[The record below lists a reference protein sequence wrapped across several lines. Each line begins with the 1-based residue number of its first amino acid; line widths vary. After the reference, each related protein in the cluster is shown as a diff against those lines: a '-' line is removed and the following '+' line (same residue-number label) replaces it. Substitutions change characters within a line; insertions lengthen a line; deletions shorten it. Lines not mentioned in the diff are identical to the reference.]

1 MNGIRTVWNLSI
13 RFWVGVRG
21 SRLTNPVVLCLNLV
35 TCRAAT
41 KQDAAVK
48 YKFGILNQNTQELE
62 MGGQDKVRI
71 A

>member
-1 MNGIRTVWNLSI
+1 MNGIRTVWSLSI

-21 SRLTNPVVLCLNLV
+21 SRMTNPVVLCLNLV

-62 MGGQDKVRI
+62 MGGQDKIRI

>member
-1 MNGIRTVWNLSI
+1 MWNLSI